1 MWLSVLM
8 IFYKYFRVI
17 IICIC
22 YILCMVVYW
31 FILIIEMK
39 FVVGFSMYGSNG
51 YYFYVI
57 LKLVLFI

>member
-8 IFYKYFRVI
+8 IFYKYFWVI

-22 YILCMVVYW
+22 YMLCMVVYW

-57 LKLVLFI
+57 LKSVLFI